1 MKDVLLYILQNITTN
16 SEDVSIE
23 ESDEEGVKHFTITTH
38 PDDVG
43 RVIGR
48 EGKIIKAIRSIMRVV
63 AIQQNERVRVSIVS
77 ENEQVGETD
86 DQEITQEVTDKPES
100 TEQTEP
106 KPTTTEP
113 EQEETPL
120 PEDQDP
126 PQEGETLDLEI

>member
-77 ENEQVGETD
+77 ENEQVTPT
-86 DQEITQEVTDKPES
+86 DQEITQESTKES
-100 TEQTEP
+100 ELTEQVES

-120 PEDQDP
+120 PENQDP
-126 PQEGETLDLEI
+126 HQEGETLDLEI